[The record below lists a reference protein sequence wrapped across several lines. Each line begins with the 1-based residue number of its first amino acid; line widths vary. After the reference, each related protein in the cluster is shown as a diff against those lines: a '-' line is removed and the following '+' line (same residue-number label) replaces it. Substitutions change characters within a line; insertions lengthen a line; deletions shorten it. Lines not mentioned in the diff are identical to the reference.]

1 MNPEDKRVRRSRRL
15 MGDALLELL
24 QNHDLSTITVRAV
37 TDAADVG
44 YMTFYRH
51 YESLDDL
58 LVDRIRSIIE
68 EQIHRVMMACD
79 QQGELIF
86 RHIAEN
92 AALYRTLLFNRSA
105 AQARQKLA
113 GMLAEFF
120 LLTVR
125 DDPLIP
131 NDLQAQ
137 QMAAGVLSL
146 MGWWFERGMEMPI
159 DRMAALY
166 NRLILDENVDQ
177 AKLRALTSDSLHPV

>member
-1 MNPEDKRVRRSRRL
+1 MNADDKRVRRSRRL
-15 MGDALLELL
+15 MGDALLRLL

-58 LVDRIRSIIE
+58 LVDRIRGIIE
-68 EQIHRVMMACD
+68 EQIDRVIMECD
-79 QQGELIF
+79 QQGALIF

-105 AQARQKLA
+105 SQARQKLA

-120 LLTVR
+120 LLTVK
-125 DDPLIP
+125 DDPLVP

-137 QMAAGVLSL
+137 QMAAGVMSL
-146 MGWWFERGMEMPI
+146 IGWWLERGMEMPI
-159 DRMAALY
+159 DRMAVLY
-166 NRLILDENVDQ
+166 NRLILDEKVEQ
-177 AKLRALTSDSLHPV
+177 GVSQSV

>member
-1 MNPEDKRVRRSRRL
+1 MNSDDKRVRRSRRL
-15 MGDALLELL
+15 MGDALLQLL
-24 QNHDLSTITVRAV
+24 QGYDLSTITVRAV

-68 EQIHRVMMACD
+68 EQIDRVIMECD

-146 MGWWFERGMEMPI
+146 VSWWFEKGMEIPI
-159 DRMAALY
+159 DKMAVLY

-177 AKLRALTSDSLHPV
+177 SKIRALASIHPHAV